1 MVDFFDPFY
10 LKILAEPQKEL
21 SRNLDDQNY
30 SLRFTVQK
38 SSIIVAADTNP
49 ARGNYQDVHEN
60 IMQRTRERQR
70 PSSSEINNFDQRRAR
85 AEEHLHPLA
94 NIQIYRTRGPGIF
107 YTEAQRGWQQDLE
120 ARFSIFEKKKIFL
133 ILKKVK
139 KVRLFYLKN
148 LQPFGR
154 KTVHGGR
161 RTVDGVRWTGEGGRW
176 TVDGERRTVNVKR
189 RTAYGRR
196 RTGKTDGV
204 RWTADS
210 GRRTVDG
217 GRGRRTVGARYGFYT
232 LWNVNH
238 EMSGVDRNI
247 RPRREAI
254 STLKCTGVV
263 DIGE

>member
-1 MVDFFDPFY
+1 MFFNFFHIFY
-10 LKILAEPQKEL
+10 TFMLFKFCIESVCLL
-21 SRNLDDQNY
+21 
-30 SLRFTVQK
+30 VV
-38 SSIIVAADTNP
+38 SS
-49 ARGNYQDVHEN
+49 
-60 IMQRTRERQR
+60 
-70 PSSSEINNFDQRRAR
+70 
-85 AEEHLHPLA
+85 
-94 NIQIYRTRGPGIF
+94 QIYRTRGPGIF

-120 ARFSIFEKKKIFL
+120 ARFSIFEKKKNFL

-238 EMSGVDRNI
+238 EIVRGVQMLLGSPLVGPGTRSLPI
-247 RPRREAI
+247 RLIR
-254 STLKCTGVV
+254 
-263 DIGE
+263 